1 MERKCDYQTNQVNV
15 KEQVQII
22 QLSGWT
28 RLREPSVGI
37 SVGVSEIHLTRIEEN
52 SESQSIE
59 EE

>member
-1 MERKCDYQTNQVNV
+1 MERKCDYQTNQVNG
-15 KEQVQII
+15 KEQAQII

-28 RLREPSVGI
+28 RLRDP
-37 SVGVSEIHLTRIEEN
+37 SVGVSQIHLTRKEEN